1 MLASIRSA
9 VGIWWE
15 LRIVST
21 CIKTIYN
28 SSYVNIVS
36 RLLALDEFLLT

>member
-15 LRIVST
+15 LRIVSICT
-21 CIKTIYN
+21 KTIYN